1 MTSYY
6 RKNRK
11 KGYTL
16 AEVLTTVMILLILMA
31 IAVPAIFSIRRNL
44 RQKALDNKA
53 ELIYTAVQNN
63 LVKLQNNGNS
73 SKYAGK
79 KADAVKAN
87 PSDADGDKASV
98 LFFVTSDRK
107 NDPDNAV
114 SSLVTKDII
123 DDELY
128 NNYWVV
134 EYNPDSASVYA
145 VFYSETS
152 EIEKYDTISYNNLRY
167 KKNRLAAGAKIGYY
181 GGDIIAGGNTST
193 LAPSLTVTN
202 EEKLTVAISCKRP
215 DANGLTFEV
224 TLKDQDGHSLTLKY
238 KPDISGMKLVHQ
250 TDDLYLDSQEG
261 KKNESG
267 TISGI
272 RYDLKLTLDD
282 LTDDTTR
289 FYSLYGAGNKSL
301 TDPNKQLTPGS
312 ALTITVT
319 VKSEGSFTDSATA
332 SATTNSLFAD
342 STTSETAVIQYGR
355 HLQNLDEKSGVTERI
370 TSAVQQSDIHFEK
383 QDDLEEDTEDTTSWY
398 SCYNGKITFTPITNK
413 QLKSYKS
420 SFTDGSTGN
429 TSPTI
434 YHLNVQGKEKAG
446 LFATLTD
453 GMTVD
458 SVRMSGTRITG
469 DGADKLISGK
479 SSAGA
484 IAAETEGNVTIKN
497 CQVFLSNEDIAGK
510 TDEDFWITGA
520 AVQGGLVGKTDGKL
534 EISNSFAATVMGSTA
549 ARQAGGLV
557 GLASGE
563 SIRITNSYADSYIT
577 GEIVGGLIAES
588 SSNTEVSI
596 SSCYAAGYL
605 KPAKTGGGFMAAG
618 TANIEKSYTAVQ
630 WVKFYSGEE
639 TNSSA
644 IRYSTI
650 PSGKADNKVFFL
662 NGGTDYNVDET
673 EKNWVGNK
681 VSYKK
686 LSKRTKMAELLGEP
700 FSNSALATNAY
711 NLKNQG
717 LTGYSY
723 PSLSG
728 LAHYGDWEASFD
740 AGSLVYYEIYAEEDG
755 DLSYGFYGGNI
766 PSTLSKEKT
775 IVGDGYGI
783 AYEEGGSD
791 IPQTEIRVTYQA
803 SDNTEKEIKIA
814 TKGDSVKKYFVDVKG
829 DKYIIYSLPDECVN
843 GEAADTYYQKLTV
856 YGEAAVGTA
865 ADETTDGDNSDDVI
879 TGNVFYY
886 NPHFAKTAVN
896 ANEAPEVPSEISIR
910 TARQLYHLCL
920 YYPKY
925 ADQVKNSSFVQ
936 EVNID
941 YSAYG
946 WTSYANEIEGI
957 SIQEPIG
964 VKGTQV
970 TPFTST
976 YNGGFHEIRGISFS
990 TSGTVVGFIGE
1001 NAKTVQNVFL
1011 VSDYEEGGSNPYLQY
1026 TEKIGTNKTVYMG
1039 GIAGV
1044 NSGRIQNC
1052 AVSGYSISG
1061 SKKIY
1066 VRSNGTFYFGGI
1078 TGSNRGTI
1086 TNCEADTPLINSEI
1100 LYGNAYIAGFAGENA
1115 SGGRIRNSYAIGHVM
1130 VEDAKGGKTVIS
1142 GFTARNAGYLRGDYC
1157 AVALTASGAT
1167 TSSYGFAPR
1176 GGSIV
1181 SDCSYL
1187 SGGTFRYL
1195 GSLYAF
1201 DNENGGGTKTK
1212 YKDLKNGNAIYS
1224 YCKTGTASEE
1234 SYPFK
1239 AVVTDENKNLIH
1251 YGNWETAVDLGAIG
1265 VMYWELEQGGSNDGY
1280 HFSYLGYQG
1289 DAVNTTDTLDT
1300 MQGSTLCT
1308 QHDDGGIITQ
1318 YGYGYYYASAAD
1330 SDWDE
1335 SAAVGQ
1341 GTPDATEHKNFDL
1354 GDINIAASKSLSD
1367 RLAGFT
1373 VVAYTTKPSVEGTA
1387 AADKKYMQMTS
1398 DSRKDINGVWKIKY
1412 QSLEYVFTINPF
1424 FANAMQYGTA
1434 DESGV
1439 SRALNVVDD
1448 GVAVKAGTT
1457 YSMPGTAGCQYEI
1470 RSADQLQYLNWNCVT
1485 KDATTVLQSE
1495 ADYGTIEAKVK
1506 GYTYLGYMYS
1516 ESEKRWDDYIKG
1528 YKDISGAS
1536 HIEKAPYLW
1545 QQTHDVDAKMEP
1557 QSTEATFTPIGSLY
1571 DTNGALAVK
1580 DANAYMSYLNGSYNG
1595 NTYSIKNI
1603 EINSTGTSIGL
1614 FGGIIGADVRNII
1627 LYSDRNNYIQRAS
1640 DSPKSWY
1647 VMGGLCGFAAVGQE
1661 NDAGSV
1667 VIENCTVSGYTIWD
1681 RSTKGAWGDACVGGM
1696 FGMSTMDLKNCTA
1709 VNNIYLD
1716 TVFSDK
1722 DGEKKSDGVSVRTG
1736 GLVGSMRGNISYCYT
1751 GGKISCSAAC
1761 LNNTRYGYG
1770 AKLFLGG
1777 ITGGICMKSGNF
1789 LSLMGKSVKGV
1800 TGWTSD
1806 TNNDVNTKQCE
1817 NATTFIYNCYTY
1829 IKMPIPTSDAE
1840 KKLYK
1845 SIEPIGSN
1853 GETPFENANNYHV
1866 KILIRNCYYYAAN
1879 MPLESVRPEFRV
1891 CDFIGKYKN
1900 DRGTVLSDR
1909 DWTNIDSNA
1918 KAISW
1923 KQLAGQELIDGKT
1936 LTELLEQIP
1945 EEAVD
1950 LKLINDR
1957 TFSTVTTWENNQE
1970 VDGKYTFPGNNP
1982 ELEGENYPFPTIL
1995 KQGNTIN
2002 VHYGEWP
2009 LEGIYWEE
2017 SRASMDIFEDMQLD
2031 GANAGSAV
2039 KTFNLIDPKPVLST
2053 GLKFS
2058 NGDFTVTYSN
2068 GEKDT
2073 TTAEFVADNSENV
2086 VFSDGT
2092 DDSESEDSDGFS
2104 SGSTQVQIVDS
2115 SETEEEPGTVMLT
2128 GDDRIAEI
2136 TDIVY
2141 DNNAKCYV
2149 ATVKALKTGATIIT
2163 VTAKDGA
2170 GKEYSA
2176 SFNLSVSADF
2186 SVYTDEDTIEQDVGE
2201 SKDVTLYAV
2210 PAALRFGVSTA
2221 SVDEVQA
2228 VDIDGWE
2235 SDGDS
2240 EEMENSMGDSDIS
2253 VTDDSSWNTDTY
2265 IDMENDQEAGIEAF
2279 AGTAQASTPN
2289 FASQM
2294 KWTIES
2300 SQDGYVTWTNVSNGK
2315 FKVTSH
2321 AVSNVTLTITGTYT
2335 YNGIDYT
2342 GVTWVDVNTT
2352 QYTGIRWTKEA
2363 DTLMLSGRGT
2373 SGATAV
2379 YHLEDKSDCLAKVLD
2394 ENDFSVEVYQNQNT
2408 YAEDGSVVQ
2417 SDESSY
2423 LPKISVAKEAGGYA
2437 VTITASCSGKYIISV
2452 SAEGKD
2458 GKNYSASFILRIT
2471 FESDQSD
2478 VQKQPDSTG
2487 EIISSDTPQEDSG
2500 FTSDDASDW
2509 GNQSD
2514 DSVDMIPDQSSEEF
2528 ADESSGWES

>member
-6 RKNRK
+6 RKNGK

-73 SKYAGK
+73 SKYAGE
-79 KADAVKAN
+79 KADSVTAN

-98 LFFVTSDRK
+98 LFFVTSDSK
-107 NDPDNAV
+107 NDPDNAA
-114 SSLVTKDII
+114 SILVTKDII

-145 VFYSETS
+145 VFYSEIS

-261 KKNESG
+261 KKNELG

-398 SCYNGKITFTPITNK
+398 SCYNGKITFTPITNN

-420 SFTDGSTGN
+420 SFADGSTGN

-469 DGADKLISGK
+469 DDADKLISGK

-520 AVQGGLVGKTDGKL
+520 AVLGGLVGKADGKL

-563 SIRITNSYADSYIT
+563 SIRITNSYADSYIA

-596 SSCYAAGYL
+596 NSCYAVGYL

-618 TANIEKSYTAVQ
+618 NANIEKSYTAVQ

-644 IRYSTI
+644 IRYSTV

-673 EKNWVGNK
+673 EKNWVGDK

-686 LSKRTKMAELLGEP
+686 LSNRTEMAELLGKP

-740 AGSLVYYEIYAEEDG
+740 AGSLVYYEIYAEGDG

-783 AYEEGGSD
+783 AYEKDGSD

-829 DKYIIYSLPDECVN
+829 DTYIIYPLPDECVN

-910 TARQLYHLCL
+910 TARQLYHLSL

-925 ADQVKNSSFVQ
+925 AEQVKNSSFVQ
-936 EVNID
+936 EVDID
-941 YSAYG
+941 YSAYE
-946 WTSYANEIEGI
+946 WTSYANETENI

-976 YNGGFHEIRGISFS
+976 YNGGSNEIRGISFS

-1011 VSDYEEGGSNPYLQY
+1011 VSDYMEGGSNPYLQY
-1026 TEKIGTNKTVYMG
+1026 TEKIGANKTVYMG

-1100 LYGNAYIAGFAGENA
+1100 LYGNAYIAGFAGENT

-1130 VEDAKGGKTVIS
+1130 VENAKGGKTVIS
-1142 GFTARNAGYLRGDYC
+1142 GFTARNAGYLSGDYC

-1176 GGSIV
+1176 GGSIA

-1201 DNENGGGTKTK
+1201 DNESGGGTKTK
-1212 YKDLKNGNAIYS
+1212 YKDLKNGNAVYS
-1224 YCKTGTASEE
+1224 YCKSGTASEE

-1265 VMYWELEQGGSNDGY
+1265 VVYWELEQGGSNDGY

-1330 SDWDE
+1330 SDWNE
-1335 SAAVGQ
+1335 SAAVGE
-1341 GTPDATEHKNFDL
+1341 GTPKETGHDNFET
-1354 GDINIAASKSLSD
+1354 GDINSAASKALSD
-1367 RLAGFT
+1367 RLDGFT
-1373 VVAYTTKPSVEGTA
+1373 VVAYTTKPSIEGTA
-1387 AADKKYMQMTS
+1387 AQDQKYMQMTVGYDTTGTFRS
-1398 DSRKDINGVWKIKY
+1398 KTNGVWRFEY
-1412 QSLEYVFTINPF
+1412 QGFNYIFAINPF

-1434 DESGV
+1434 NESGV
-1439 SRALNVVDD
+1439 SQALNVVND

-1457 YSMPGTAGCQYEI
+1457 YQMPGAVGNPYEI

-1485 KDATTVLQSE
+1485 KDAVTDITSKDTSIVE
-1495 ADYGTIEAKVK
+1495 
-1506 GYTYLGYMYS
+1506 GYIYLGYMYTLGATQNYS
-1516 ESEKRWDDYIKG
+1516 GTDYIDSAN
-1528 YKDISGAS
+1528 Y
-1536 HIEKAPYLW
+1536 YW
-1545 QQTHDVDAKMEP
+1545 NQTHDVDANMEP
-1557 QSTEATFTPIGSLY
+1557 EAKSKLFTPIGSLY
-1571 DTNGALAVK
+1571 DANGGEDGKNAAAA
-1580 DANAYMSYLNGSYNG
+1580 DAYMSFFSGSYNG

-1603 EINSTGTSIGL
+1603 EINNGNIAIGL
-1614 FGGIIGADVRNII
+1614 FGSIIGANVHNLI
-1627 LYSDRNNYIQRAS
+1627 LYSDKGNYIQRTS
-1640 DSPKSWY
+1640 NVKTWY
-1647 VMGGLCGFAAVGQE
+1647 VMGGLCGLAAVGKDNE
-1661 NDAGSV
+1661 SGSV
-1667 VIENCTVSGYTIWD
+1667 SITNCTVSGYTIKD
-1681 RSTKGAWGDACVGGM
+1681 NSTKSAWGDACVGGM
-1696 FGMSTMDLKNCTA
+1696 FGMSTLDLKKCTA
-1709 VNNIYLD
+1709 VNDIVLN
-1716 TVFSDK
+1716 TVYTGGSGYK
-1722 DGEKKSDGVSVRTG
+1722 DDGVAVRTG
-1736 GLVGSMRGNISYCYT
+1736 GLVGSMRGTIKNCYT
-1751 GGKISCSAAC
+1751 GGKITITPECRANAGYS
-1761 LNNTRYGYG
+1761 YGS
-1770 AKLFLGG
+1770 KIFLGG
-1777 ITGGICMKSGNF
+1777 ITGGICMKGGNF
-1789 LSLMGKSVKGV
+1789 LKLLGKTVMGVSNWSEAKC
-1800 TGWTSD
+1800 D
-1806 TNNDVNTKQCE
+1806 TNAYNEKNAKKCEKNTVE
-1817 NATTFIYNCYTY
+1817 ISNCYTY
-1829 IKMPIPTSDAE
+1829 IQMPSDTTDI
-1840 KKLYK
+1840 K

-1853 GETPFENANNYHV
+1853 GETPFENDSNYHV
-1866 KILIRNCYYYAAN
+1866 RVQITNCYYYAN
-1879 MPLESVRPEFRV
+1879 NIPNIVHFEICKQKGYTEKFNNWDLKQWMLR
-1891 CDFIGKYKN
+1891 N
-1900 DRGTVLSDR
+1900 
-1909 DWTNIDSNA
+1909 WTNIEGNPIGLDWSQMSGEKPVTGNETLLDLLN
-1918 KAISW
+1918 K
-1923 KQLAGQELIDGKT
+1923 GQA
-1936 LTELLEQIP
+1936 
-1945 EEAVD
+1945 EED
-1950 LKLINDR
+1950 K
-1957 TFSTVTTWENNQE
+1957 FSTVTITENDQE

-1995 KQGNTIN
+1995 KQGNSIN

-2053 GLKFS
+2053 ELKFS

-2086 VFSDGT
+2086 VFSAGT

-2104 SGSTQVQIVDS
+2104 SGSTQVQTVDS

-2163 VTAKDGA
+2163 VTARDGE

-2176 SFNLSVSADF
+2176 SFNLSVSADL
-2186 SVYTDEDTIEQDVGE
+2186 SVYTDEDTIEQGVGG

-2210 PAALRFGVSTA
+2210 PTALRSSVSTA

-2228 VDIDGWE
+2228 VNIDGWE
-2235 SDGDS
+2235 SDGAS
-2240 EEMENSMGDSDIS
+2240 EEMEDSVGDSDIS
-2253 VTDDSSWNTDTY
+2253 VDDDSSWDTDTY
-2265 IDMENDQEAGIEAF
+2265 VDMENDQEAGIESF

-2321 AVSNVTLTITGTYT
+2321 AVSNVTLTITGIYT

-2379 YHLEDKSDCLAKVLD
+2379 YNLEDKSDCLAKVLD
-2394 ENDFSVEVYQNQNT
+2394 ENDFSVEVYQNQNI

-2417 SDESSY
+2417 SDDSSY

-2437 VTITASCSGKYIISV
+2437 VTITASWSGKYIISV

-2458 GKNYSASFILRIT
+2458 GKNYSASFILRTT

-2478 VQKQPDSTG
+2478 VQEQPDSTG
-2487 EIISSDTPQEDSG
+2487 EIISSDTPQEDPG

-2514 DSVDMIPDQSSEEF
+2514 DAVDMIPDQSSEEF